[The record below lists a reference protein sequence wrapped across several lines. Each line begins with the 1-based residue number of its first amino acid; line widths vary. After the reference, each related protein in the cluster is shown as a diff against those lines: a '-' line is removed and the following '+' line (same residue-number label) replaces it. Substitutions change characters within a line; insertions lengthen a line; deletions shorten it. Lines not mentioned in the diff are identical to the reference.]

1 MLESPPFLKASA
13 DKKGKKER
21 RCEQSQRRSFLLKIL
36 VRRFF
41 CRSSNCFAVL
51 PAHRKPLE

>member
-21 RCEQSQRRSFLLKIL
+21 RCEQSQRRSFLLKYWSADSFVAAATVL
-36 VRRFF
+36 RFY
-41 CRSSNCFAVL
+41 RHTVN
-51 PAHRKPLE
+51 H